1 MQFLNK
7 TGIGVSAVFSKS
19 SESYIRSLVGLCK
32 RADKFIAAELTE
44 CMHLRRTHCYK
55 LLEKGR

>member
-19 SESYIRSLVGLCK
+19 PESYIRSPVGLCK
-32 RADKFIAAELTE
+32 RTDKFIAAELTE
-44 CMHLRRTHCYK
+44 CMHLRRTRCYK